1 VDRRES
7 FGWGGGGAHL
17 LADSRRERKTTLII
31 RQERMGDQCRVKK
44 YINQSKPVPIKESAE
59 TKPLVHQI
67 YVFIQMKYKLFNKTS
82 TNSF

>member
-1 VDRRES
+1 
-7 FGWGGGGAHL
+7 
-17 LADSRRERKTTLII
+17 
-31 RQERMGDQCRVKK
+31 MGDQCRVKK